1 MCARGP
7 RRCCLRRTAQVAWQR
22 GHVRRSCCMPMQQ
35 HSVMRHPQTRSH
47 RATRQTA
54 QRLTSPGKTPAAPGA
69 PTASAISSAGTS
81 ASSVLRFTWPA
92 LFTLPAHSCCTT
104 SYSVPLRDNS
114 ARIPTSFHCCIID
127 LQPSDDAITD
137 DQTPGAQRGKAG
149 SGLRARRQTQNH
161 AAALWCTRALCSQRS
176 LGAEALRCPA
186 VLRGSGRAPVGH
198 GAERAAR
205 IGLQRRDVPG
215 PRHVARH
222 AVHLRPRL
230 GRERSRGAGALAPTS
245 RLNRRHCCTEPLA

>member
-1 MCARGP
+1 
-7 RRCCLRRTAQVAWQR
+7 
-22 GHVRRSCCMPMQQ
+22 MPMQQ

-54 QRLTSPGKTPAAPGA
+54 QRLTSPGKTPAAPSA
-69 PTASAISSAGTS
+69 PTASAISSAATS

-149 SGLRARRQTQNH
+149 SGLRARRQTQSH
-161 AAALWCTRALCSQRS
+161 AARTLAHTRAVLPQQPRRR
-176 LGAEALRCPA
+176 GAEALQGPT
-186 VLRGSGRAPVGH
+186 VLWGSGCAPEAH
-198 GAERAAR
+198 GAERVAR

-215 PRHVARH
+215 LRHVARH

-230 GRERSRGAGALAPTS
+230 GRERSRAAGALAPTS